1 MNDAARL
8 ARSVLDRFEEGIAAS
23 DVDALMSLCTEDV
36 VLFGSARANVGS
48 EASRDYLGLIVE
60 TYATIRWHLDPIEVV
75 HADEARVV
83 VAGFGEV
90 EHSEVEHGEVERG
103 AAAAPERTPFR
114 LTLVLARAGEDWR
127 IAHFHGSV
135 PEAD

>member
-8 ARSVLDRFEEGIAAS
+8 ARSVLDRFEEGVAAS
-23 DVDALMSLCTEDV
+23 DVDALMSLCTDDV
-36 VLFGSARANVGS
+36 VLFGTARANVGS
-48 EASRDYLGLIVE
+48 DASRDYIGVLVE
-60 TYATIRWHLDPIEVV
+60 IYATIRWHLDPIGVV
-75 HADEARVV
+75 HADEERVV

-90 EHSEVEHGEVERG
+90 EHSEVEHG

-114 LTLVLARAGEDWR
+114 LTLVLARVGDDWR